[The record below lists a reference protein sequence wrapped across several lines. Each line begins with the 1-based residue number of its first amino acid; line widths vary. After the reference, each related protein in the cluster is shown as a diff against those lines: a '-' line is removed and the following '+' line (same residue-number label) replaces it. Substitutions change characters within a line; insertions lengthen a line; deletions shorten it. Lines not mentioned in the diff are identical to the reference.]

1 MFTNLQRAL
10 MDLVTALPKKDLAN
24 RKEIRDT
31 ILELQSELERAIVLT
46 TVYLDGIPRIR
57 AIEARVELLNQLSQ
71 APMKLMDAYN
81 EFKICAGIYGL
92 ADKFRSLLSG
102 IHTSVHISN
111 INKFQNLVSQLSN
124 GERIV
129 IDDLRGT
136 TEMLADAARELGGI
150 SDDQKFLDRHKAIV
164 QRIQLEREMLDRKRK
179 ELISSIRSVLRVL

>member
-1 MFTNLQRAL
+1 MFTKLQRAL

-57 AIEARVELLNQLSQ
+57 PVEARDELLNQLSQ

-81 EFKICAGIYGL
+81 EFKICAGIYTL
-92 ADKFRSLLSG
+92 ADKFRTLLSG
-102 IHTSVHISN
+102 IHSSVHIAN
-111 INKFQNLVSQLSN
+111 INKVPDLVSQLSH
-124 GERIV
+124 GEQIV

-136 TEMLADAARELGGI
+136 TEMLADAARDLGAI
-150 SDDQKFLDRHKAIV
+150 SDDQEYLDRHSALV
-164 QRIQLEREMLDRKRK
+164 QRIQLEREMLDSQRK
-179 ELISSIRSVLRVL
+179 ELLTSIRGLLKML